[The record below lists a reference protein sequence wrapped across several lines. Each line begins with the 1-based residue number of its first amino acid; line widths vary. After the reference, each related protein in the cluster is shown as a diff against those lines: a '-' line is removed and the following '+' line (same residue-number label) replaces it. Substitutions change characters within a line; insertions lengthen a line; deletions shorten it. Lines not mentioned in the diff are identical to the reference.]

1 MNQSVEVN
9 ANEANAFNA
18 LAMVEVELQ
27 NYDNAQTLLA
37 RALSINPKDPYF
49 LNNRGYIFLLT
60 DQMQKAKEDI
70 DLSITLDPYNGWAY
84 RNKGI
89 YYLRSGQY
97 DDALRLLKRA
107 ETSHSFIEKVDFF

>member
-1 MNQSVEVN
+1 MLVLSRDR
-9 ANEANAFNA
+9 AFRNE
-18 LAMVEVELQ
+18 
-27 NYDNAQTLLA
+27 
-37 RALSINPKDPYF
+37 
-49 LNNRGYIFLLT
+49 RGYIFLLT

-107 ETSHSFIEKVDFF
+107 ETSDSFIEKVDFFLGEVYGRQGNMQLACEYYKKAFERNEMSRKDYELKCR